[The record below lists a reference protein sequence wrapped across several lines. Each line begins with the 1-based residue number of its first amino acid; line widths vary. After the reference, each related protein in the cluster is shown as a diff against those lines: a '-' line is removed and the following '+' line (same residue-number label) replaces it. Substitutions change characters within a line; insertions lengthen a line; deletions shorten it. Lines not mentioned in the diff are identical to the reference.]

1 MKLESWKKISNK
13 ITNRM
18 GSKNKEQTHLN
29 KVANFLSA
37 FIDPNGPA
45 AEGLKVGANFV
56 SSGQR
61 GTDIPTNTTIH
72 SIHPHTTEPP
82 FFQND
87 DVDEFREGPYLSSR
101 FIEGE
106 QVVIPNAGRGHP
118 NPPKGN
124 GIENVGLLYWNILPQ
139 YTIPIYPPSTKFKP
153 MRHIDITERLVI
165 IPRQLAENDYEVS
178 RLYIGKMLTVSDW
191 AFRFTYDNSTDDQVD
206 H

>member
-13 ITNRM
+13 IINRM

-61 GTDIPTNTTIH
+61 GTDIPTSTTIH

-106 QVVIPNAGRGHP
+106 QVEIPNAGRGHP

-124 GIENVGLLYWNILPQ
+124 GIENVGLLYWIFSHNTLSQ
-139 YTIPIYPPSTKFKP
+139 YTP
-153 MRHIDITERLVI
+153 H
-165 IPRQLAENDYEVS
+165 QL
-178 RLYIGKMLTVSDW
+178 
-191 AFRFTYDNSTDDQVD
+191 NSNQ
-206 H
+206 